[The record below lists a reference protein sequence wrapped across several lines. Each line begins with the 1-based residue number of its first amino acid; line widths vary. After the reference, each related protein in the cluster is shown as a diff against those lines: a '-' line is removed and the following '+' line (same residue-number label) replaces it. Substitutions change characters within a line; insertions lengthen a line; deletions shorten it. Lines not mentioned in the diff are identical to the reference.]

1 MPDKNESLTVGAT
14 TQDQSTLEMDPLK
27 KVSSRVVRAPT
38 KRLYMLPINGNSSMQ
53 IETEEE
59 KMERILRLQKQI
71 KAKYND
77 ISTKIKAKDETY
89 KYVIIR
95 GNNSEIIKRCLEDR
109 NGDWE
114 EIPSTN
120 TLFNFKWSPF
130 SKGLR
135 FDYLSVHGVKKIVN
149 HFECHE

>member
-1 MPDKNESLTVGAT
+1 MIPG
-14 TQDQSTLEMDPLK
+14 
-27 KVSSRVVRAPT
+27 
-38 KRLYMLPINGNSSMQ
+38 NGNTGMQ

-77 ISTKIKAKDETY
+77 ISKLKAKDEPY
-89 KYVIIR
+89 KFVIIR
-95 GNNSEIIKRCLEDR
+95 GNNSELVKRCLLEDR

-120 TLFNFKWSPF
+120 TLFNFKWVPF
-130 SKGLR
+130 SKGVR
-135 FDYLSVHGVKKIVN
+135 FDYLSVHGVKKMVN
-149 HFECHE
+149 HFEFHDQITEKHSLFHNMQKLYES